1 MGIRGKEYLML
12 VNYRLADGK
21 VIQVEVNEEV
31 AKFLEEDKKRLWR
44 EKKQDKANTSIS
56 SIEER
61 EEQGEQIADE
71 NTPSPEEL
79 LIAEEDELEEAIK
92 SEKLKEAIEQLNPRQ
107 QEVLK
112 LYYYDGLSYQ
122 QIASRIGVSKQA
134 IGCAMKIIIRDLKLF
149 LKK

>member
-1 MGIRGKEYLML
+1 ML

-61 EEQGEQIADE
+61 EEQGDQIVDE

-79 LIAEEDELEEAIK
+79 LIAEEDEFEEAIR
-92 SEKLKEAIEQLNPRQ
+92 SEKLKDAIASLNPRQ
-107 QEVLK
+107 QEMIQ
-112 LYYYDGLSYQ
+112 LYYFENYGQ
-122 QIASRIGVSKQA
+122 QKLALRYGVNQSS
-134 IGCAMKIIIRDLKLF
+134 ISRDLKII
-149 LKK
+149 LKKLKENLRF